1 MSEKSGILHLLGVDR
16 LLYFTDALVA
26 IAATLL
32 VLPLVEAAGNYVEAC
47 VRHDETVCTAAGSAW
62 QFLEHNSGAILAF
75 AISFLVIVRLWTA
88 HHHLFSVV
96 TAADTTLIWLDL
108 AWAFTIVL
116 LPLPTELTSLS
127 NPDDPNLPQSLDD
140 GASAVAF
147 YVGTMLA
154 SSLLLMLVVIHVRR
168 HRELREPDRIPLL
181 SPSVATSVLFA
192 VALVAGVLYGG
203 YLPLLLLLGVGVLSK
218 LLAPRLDPAAA
229 AHKPAE
235 GT

>member
-32 VLPLVEAAGNYVEAC
+32 VLPLVDAAATYVEAC
-47 VRHDETVCTAAGSAW
+47 NVQDQKVCTGAGSAW
-62 QFLEHNSGAILAF
+62 EFLTDHHDAILAF
-75 AISFLVIVRLWTA
+75 VISFLVIARLWTA

-96 TAADTTLIWLDL
+96 LKADTTLIWLDL

-116 LPLPTELTSLS
+116 LPLPTELTQLG
-127 NPDDPNLPQSLDD
+127 NPSDPSRPQSLDH

-154 SSLLLMLVVIHVRR
+154 SSLLLMLVVLRVRR
-168 HRELREPDRIPLL
+168 HAELREPDRMPLL
-181 SPSVATSVLFA
+181 APSVASSFLFA
-192 VALVAGVLYGG
+192 LALVVGVIVGG
-203 YLPLLLLLGVGVLSK
+203 YLPLLLLLAGG
-218 LLAPRLDPAAA
+218 LLAKLISPRLDGAPSRA
-229 AHKPAE
+229 
-235 GT
+235 